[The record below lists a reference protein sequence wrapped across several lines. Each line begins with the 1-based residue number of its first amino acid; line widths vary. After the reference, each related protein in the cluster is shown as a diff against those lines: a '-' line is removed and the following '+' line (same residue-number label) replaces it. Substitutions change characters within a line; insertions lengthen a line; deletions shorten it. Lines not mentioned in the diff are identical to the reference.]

1 MNQTEDNV
9 DVIETFE
16 DTDTE
21 EEKSLTTNVYNE
33 IRLRLAK
40 QGIPPE
46 EIAFI
51 HDARNPQQRAA
62 LFKAVN
68 EGKIRVLIGSNEKM
82 GTGLNVQERCVA
94 THHITPP
101 WRPGDLEIC
110 HSAVATTGPYLQL
123 HTARTLRNAFNP
135 PPRYG
140 LHVPVT
146 GFEWT
151 ACTGEPTREDG
162 DEPDEVSA

>member
-1 MNQTEDNV
+1 MNQIEEDV
-9 DVIETFE
+9 DAIEAIV

-40 QGIPPE
+40 QGVPPE

-51 HDARNPQQRAA
+51 HDARNPLQRAA

-82 GTGLNVQERCVA
+82 GTGLNVHD
-94 THHITPP
+94 T
-101 WRPGDLEIC
+101 
-110 HSAVATTGPYLQL
+110 
-123 HTARTLRNAFNP
+123 RTNKPAS
-135 PPRYG
+135 
-140 LHVPVT
+140 VPS
-146 GFEWT
+146 
-151 ACTGEPTREDG
+151 ACTT
-162 DEPDEVSA
+162 